1 MWEAYL
7 FQDSSWEN
15 SMRPHVRHILKSQ
28 QFDRGFLERLFRSTD
43 EFRREFDD
51 AKGRKRLTGHFAGR
65 LLFSIFYEEST
76 RTRFSFE
83 AAASH
88 LGMKVVSTENAQ
100 EFSSAAK
107 GETLEDTIRVL
118 CRYRPDVIVLR
129 HNEVGGAERAALV
142 SPVPIINAGDGG
154 GQHPTQ
160 ALIDIYTI
168 IRERGRVDGLT
179 VVIGGDLAYGRTV
192 RSLTYL
198 LAKFKGVSIIF
209 VAPPEVRIGE
219 DIKRH
224 LGEHRVQFRE
234 ETSLAQALPLA
245 DVVYWTRLQRERMPE
260 GIYKAVKERYVISAA
275 EILRMRPNAVILHPL
290 PRAGEITA
298 EVDVDPRAAYFRQA
312 GNGLFL
318 RMALLGWVLGEVA

>member
-7 FQDSSWEN
+7 FQGSSWEN
-15 SMRPHVRHILKSQ
+15 SMRPHARHILRSQ
-28 QFDRGFLERLFRSTD
+28 QFERGFLEQLFRSTD
-43 EFRREFDD
+43 GFRRVFAD
-51 AKGRKRLTGHFAGR
+51 AEGRKRLNGHFAGR
-65 LLFSIFYEEST
+65 LLFSVFYEEST

-83 AAASH
+83 AAAGH
-88 LGMKVVSTENAQ
+88 LGMRVVSTENARAF
-100 EFSSAAK
+100 FSVAK

-118 CRYRPDVIVLR
+118 CRYHPDVIVLR

-168 IRERGRVDGLT
+168 MRERGQVDGLT

-192 RSLTYL
+192 RSLAYL
-198 LAKFKGVSIIF
+198 LTKFKGVGIVF
-209 VAPPEVRIGE
+209 VAPPELRIGE
-219 DIKRH
+219 DIKSYLLERH
-224 LGEHRVQFRE
+224 VQFRE

-245 DVVYWTRLQRERMPE
+245 DVVYWTRLQKERMPAE
-260 GIYKAVKERYVISAA
+260 TYAAAKGRYVIGPV
-275 EILRMRPNAVILHPL
+275 ELQHMKPNAVILHPL
-290 PRAGEITA
+290 PRAGEIAA
-298 EVDVDPRAAYFRQA
+298 EVDSDPRAAYFRQA

-318 RMALLGWVLGEVA
+318 RMALLDWVLREPR